1 MNKPTITRHKSLT
14 PIQLDLLLTLY
25 IFRFS
30 TRPLVAQYFNIPN
43 NTSLYSKLSILQKHE
58 LIAMRFDSSYKLAGR
73 PAEYYVTPKGIRA
86 LRDYNRLE
94 VNEPAIQAIYKDKTV
109 GDQFVRRTLTT
120 FALRN
125 QFTGAYKSLKF
136 FTKRD
141 MQPLGYFPKQL
152 PDAYITYKTPTVVKR
167 FFLDYVPADTPTF
180 AIDRRLRQ
188 LIAYYEND
196 GWNVSGMPF
205 PAILYV
211 CENGATE
218 RRVTIQIRRALN
230 RVDTDMLFYT
240 TTLSASLSIQSNNGM
255 IWTSPDDPDEL
266 QSLDSLYVRE

>member
-1 MNKPTITRHKSLT
+1 MNKPTITRHKALT

-30 TRPLVAQYFNIPN
+30 TRPLVAQYFNRPN

-73 PAEYYVTPKGIRA
+73 PAEYYVTPKGLRA
-86 LRDYNRLE
+86 LRDYQRLE
-94 VNEPAIQAIYKDKTV
+94 VKEPAIQAIYKDKTV
-109 GDQFVRRTLTT
+109 GDQFVQRTLAT
-120 FALRN
+120 FGLHN
-125 QFTGAYKSLKF
+125 QFTATYKTLKF

-152 PDAYITYKTPTVVKR
+152 PDAYITYKVPTVVKR
-167 FFLDYVPADTPTF
+167 FFLEYVPADTPSI

-196 GWNVSGMPF
+196 SWNVSGMPF
-205 PAILYV
+205 PAILCI

-218 RRVTIQIRRALN
+218 RRVTGQIRRALN
-230 RVDTDMLFYT
+230 RADTDMLFYT
-240 TTLSASLSIQSNNGM
+240 TTLNAALNIQSSSGI
-255 IWTSPDDPDEL
+255 IWTNPDDPDEL
-266 QSLDSLYVRE
+266 HSLDTLYVR